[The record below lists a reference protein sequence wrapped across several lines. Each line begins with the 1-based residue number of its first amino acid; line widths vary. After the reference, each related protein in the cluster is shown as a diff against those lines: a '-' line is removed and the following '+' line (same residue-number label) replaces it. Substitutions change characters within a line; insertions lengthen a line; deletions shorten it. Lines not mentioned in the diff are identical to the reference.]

1 VVSSSTLDPAAAYLR
16 TWTTSESRWFDRA
29 DGTRLRYVVTG
40 DGPSVVLLHTVR
52 TQLDYFQRVIPLLAE
67 HRRVYAVDF
76 PGMGW
81 SDIQPGASYAH
92 DDLQNAIV
100 EFVRRLDLV
109 DVTLVGESMGAAIAL
124 TASIALGDRV
134 RRVVASNTYDY
145 PQGLE
150 RANALARV
158 IISSVRAPLIGPTF
172 AALENKAIVKGIM
185 RGGYA
190 DPARLPES
198 FLDELV
204 RVGKRPGYPRVARE
218 IYRNLPTLIAARQ
231 QYPAITAPVTLL
243 YSSADW
249 SRDGDRASTAAAIP
263 HASVLTIPDAGH
275 FAAMEKPADFAAAV
289 LNA

>member
-1 VVSSSTLDPAAAYLR
+1 MNSQLLDPAAAYLR
-16 TWTTSESRWFDRA
+16 TWTPAEPRWLERA

-40 DGPSVVLLHTVR
+40 DGPPVVLLHTVR

-81 SDIQPGASYAH
+81 SDIRQGATYGH
-92 DDLQNAIV
+92 DDLQQAVV
-100 EFVRRLDLV
+100 EFVRQLELT
-109 DVTLVGESMGAAIAL
+109 DVTLAGESMGAAIAL
-124 TASIALGDRV
+124 TASVELGSRV

-150 RANALARV
+150 RANTLAHL
-158 IISSVRAPLIGPTF
+158 IISAVRAPLIGPTF
-172 AALENKAIVKGIM
+172 AALENKPIVKGIM

-190 DPARLPES
+190 DPTQFPGS
-198 FLDELV
+198 FLDELI
-204 RVGKRPGYPRVARE
+204 RVGRRPGYPRVARE

-249 SRDGDRASTAAAIP
+249 SRDADRANTIAAIP
-263 HASVLTIPDAGH
+263 QASVHTVPDAGH
-275 FAAMEKPADFAAAV
+275 FTAMEKPAEFAAAV
-289 LNA
+289 LSA

>member
-1 VVSSSTLDPAAAYLR
+1 MSSKISDPAATYLR
-16 TWTTSESRWFDRA
+16 TWTDAEPRWLERG

-40 DGPSVVLLHTVR
+40 DGPPVVLLHTVR

-81 SDIQPGASYAH
+81 SDIAPGATYTH
-92 DDLQNAIV
+92 DDLQQAVV
-100 EFVRRLDLV
+100 EFVRQLELT
-109 DVTLVGESMGAAIAL
+109 DVTLAGESIGAAVAL
-124 TASIALGDRV
+124 TASVELGNRV

-150 RANALARV
+150 RANTLAHL
-158 IISSVRAPLIGPTF
+158 IISAVRAPLIGPTF
-172 AALENKAIVKGIM
+172 AALENKPIVKGIM

-190 DPARLPES
+190 DPTQFPES

-218 IYRNLPTLIAARQ
+218 IYRNLPTLIAARRH
-231 QYPAITAPVTLL
+231 YPAITAPVTLL

-249 SRDGDRASTAAAIP
+249 SRKADRASTIAAIP
-263 HASVLTIPDAGH
+263 QASVHKVPDAGH
-275 FAAMEKPADFAAAV
+275 FTAMEKPAEFAAAV
-289 LNA
+289 LSA